1 MSGLPEGTHCTY
13 TYLEN
18 GIHQFIFMDSSRDA
32 LDEFFHQLE
41 QVFGQ
46 TTGAALNRYIVD
58 ITGGDREVSIV
69 SMTTRFRRLETQFP
83 NRPPGRTAL
92 LIKNGLLL
100 SVIDGII
107 RALAPQRDETRFFGV
122 DKRDEAIQWLLRD
135 VSTKS

>member
-1 MSGLPEGTHCTY
+1 MSGVPEGTHCSY
-13 TYLEN
+13 THLEN
-18 GIHQFIFMDSSRDA
+18 GIHQFIFRDSSREA

-41 QVFGQ
+41 QVFAETAG
-46 TTGAALNRYIVD
+46 TKLNRYVVD

-92 LIKNGLLL
+92 LIKSGSLL

-107 RALAPQRDETRFFGV
+107 RALAPRRDETRFFGV
-122 DKRDEAIQWLLRD
+122 DKREEAMQWLLRD
-135 VSTKS
+135 GNK

>member
-1 MSGLPEGTHCTY
+1 MSGIPEGTHCSY
-13 TYLEN
+13 SYLEN
-18 GIHQFIFMDSSRDA
+18 GIHQFIFLDSSRDA
-32 LDEFFHQLE
+32 VDEFFHQLE

-58 ITGGDREVSIV
+58 ITGGDREISIV

-92 LIKNGLLL
+92 LTKSGSLL
-100 SVIDGII
+100 SFIDNMI
-107 RALAPQRDETRFFGV
+107 RALAPRRDETRFFGV

-135 VSTKS
+135 AKS

>member
-1 MSGLPEGTHCTY
+1 MSGIPEGTHCSY

-18 GIHQFIFMDSSRDA
+18 GIHEFIFRDSSRDA
-32 LDEFFHQLE
+32 VDEFFHQLE

-46 TTGAALNRYIVD
+46 TAGAALNRYIVD

-92 LIKNGLLL
+92 LTKSGSLL
-100 SVIDGII
+100 SFVDSMI
-107 RALAPQRDETRFFGV
+107 RALAPRRDETRFFGV

-135 VSTKS
+135 TKS